1 MSAARGDATSAKLDT
16 IGMDAAFKRRLV
28 EQIQA
33 EISAL
38 LVLVTRPAVR
48 DQILA
53 VLHDFQGEIMVAKL
67 LGDDQGAWRCAP
79 LGVK

>member
-1 MSAARGDATSAKLDT
+1 
-16 IGMDAAFKRRLV
+16 MDAAFKRRLV
-28 EQIQA
+28 EQIRA

-53 VLHDFQGEIMVAKL
+53 VLHDFQGEIMVAEL